1 MDDIALKLNPTAI
14 PHGTRTYIFEEAAHK
29 RFLEDTIHL
38 VLRSRG
44 FQEIVTPPFEY
55 HESAVI
61 GLNEDERNRL
71 IGFSEGDSGRRIAL
85 RADITSQV
93 ARSTATHLSER
104 PFPLRLCYTGM
115 VFRHARKGHGEQ
127 YVLNQSG
134 FEVMG
139 HAGFEADIEV
149 IMSLTDTMW
158 EIGLTEF
165 SISLGHAGFID
176 DHLEGLE
183 ESVCEKVRNALVKKD
198 KGGIK
203 EILSSASV
211 SADKIDS
218 IVTLTELYGDAEV
231 FEKAA
236 SLPLGERSRSALENL
251 KSIYDALD
259 AAGLGDRVTIDLGEM
274 RGFGYYTGMN
284 IELFSQGGLP
294 IGTGGRYD
302 NLVGRFGSDMP
313 AVGFGFDIDA
323 LAETLRSATS
333 SDETLAV
340 PPVWR
345 GSDVLILGKGEE
357 VENAAAD
364 MREAGV
370 MVTRPLVEINEEE
383 AITFAEKMTIPHI
396 LVLAKGSG
404 KSVAGYKWIS
414 EEGTKADTTIESF
427 LDNFFALD
435 IGE

>member
-1 MDDIALKLNPTAI
+1 LKLNPTAI

-55 HESAVI
+55 HESAII

-93 ARSTATHLSER
+93 ARSAATHLSER

-134 FEVMG
+134 FEIMG
-139 HAGFEADIEV
+139 HAGPEADIEV

-158 EIGLTEF
+158 EIGLTDF
-165 SISLGHAGFID
+165 SISLGHAGFIA

-183 ESVCEKVRNALVKKD
+183 EPICEKIRKALVKKD

-203 EILSSASV
+203 EILSSASA
-211 SADKIDS
+211 SAEKTEMI
-218 IVTLTELYGDAEV
+218 IALTELYGGPEV
-231 FEKAA
+231 FNKAA
-236 SLPLGERSRSALENL
+236 ALPLGESSRAALENL
-251 KSIYDALD
+251 KSVYDALD
-259 AAGLGDRVTIDLGEM
+259 AAGLGEKVTIDLGEM
-274 RGFGYYTGMN
+274 RGFGYYTGIN
-284 IELFSQGGLP
+284 IELFSQSGLP

-302 NLVGRFGSDMP
+302 HLVGRFGSDMP

-323 LAETLRSATS
+323 VAETIRSAP
-333 SDETLAV
+333 DAPDAPV
-340 PPVWR
+340 APVWR
-345 GSDVLILGKGEE
+345 GSDVLLLGRGEE
-357 VENAAAD
+357 IEEAAAD

-370 MVTRPLVEINEEE
+370 MVTRPLVEISEEE
-383 AITFAEKMTIPHI
+383 AKSYAEKMTVPHI
-396 LVLAKGSG
+396 LVPAKGSG
-404 KSVAGYKWIS
+404 KSAGFKWIS
-414 EEGTKADTTIESF
+414 EEGVKADATLESF
-427 LDNFFALD
+427 IEHFFSLD
-435 IGE
+435 IEE